1 MTVKELRLI
10 LADLPDTMEIFMEQ
24 RKTLYDYGLVN
35 SAKVTEIGFSEDEDG
50 DIIATDNVL
59 VLYEE

>member
-35 SAKVTEIGFSEDEDG
+35 SAKVKEIGFSEDEDG

-59 VLYEE
+59 VLDEE

>member
-35 SAKVTEIGFSEDEDG
+35 SAKVKEIGFSEDEGG

-59 VLYEE
+59 VLDEE